1 MCVFVHKIDCFLIEI
16 IFVLSYPISTRMPL
30 IDVVEV
36 EVEQGIAMT
45 GGNGGFSTEDLEDP
59 NPEEGW

>member
-1 MCVFVHKIDCFLIEI
+1 MNKNTHRLTPYASPLIE
-16 IFVLSYPISTRMPL
+16 
-30 IDVVEV
+30 VVEV